1 FFDLIPQ
8 FTPRYPGIQ
17 IVGTL
22 TMRLSPIFIGVA
34 AAITASSCAVSTST
48 LTQHSSAGL
57 PASVQPVD
65 TAIQKSARFLR
76 SPETEEEERGRYD
89 FLFLVSKGAAR
100 EMAKRIS
107 DNLDSTLMSRLSA
120 ISNGL
125 SLAEVKPL
133 LKEAGKWGDTSER
146 AVYKLLKSEGLS

>member
-1 FFDLIPQ
+1 
-8 FTPRYPGIQ
+8 
-17 IVGTL
+17 
-22 TMRLSPIFIGVA
+22 MRLSPIFIGVA

-48 LTQHSSAGL
+48 LTQHFSAGL

-89 FLFLVSKGAAR
+89 FPFLVSEGAAR

-120 ISNGL
+120 ISNGKTILNRWRNEGL